1 MDLTKMSKKDL
12 QQIIRN
18 YNLHYHIPAWSK
30 LSKVDLIHKINMFM
44 EFINGK
50 LQTKKPDVEI
60 TIPKQKPKQPK
71 VKQPKVKVKQPK
83 VKAKTE
89 DDEMDDI
96 LNEFDSMYKN
106 NEIDFVSKTK
116 QKPKQPKVKAKQP
129 KVKAKVKAKNE
140 DDEMD
145 DMLNEF
151 DLMYKNNEINYKK

>member
-71 VKQPKVKVKQPK
+71 VKQPKVKAKQPK

-106 NEIDFVSKTK
+106 NEIDFVSK
-116 QKPKQPKVKAKQP
+116 QKPKHK
-129 KVKAKVKAKNE
+129 
-140 DDEMD
+140 
-145 DMLNEF
+145 
-151 DLMYKNNEINYKK
+151 IIS